1 MATAAPEAAV
11 VIVHYRKPDLTTACL
26 DSLESAAGGDELETV
41 VIDNGSG
48 DASADQV
55 ERAHPGVKVVRLPE
69 NHGFAAGVNAGFAES
84 TAPIVVR
91 LNPDTLPE
99 PGSIA
104 LLVEHL
110 GAEPAVGVAAPL
122 LVNSDGTFQRSAH
135 RRFPGLLTTFLTF
148 CAPCS
153 YVFGRL
159 PKHPHELTEAE
170 SLRGG
175 PVEHVAGAALAVRR
189 SAYADAGPFDEGFFL
204 YLEETEW
211 QRRVHRAGWR
221 IDLVPM
227 ARVMHLI
234 QGGRDPADTP
244 SPHYLPSLYRYMTLQ
259 GVSAGRVDATLAAAA
274 SLSYAYFWVTGRLIP
289 SRRSTA
295 DRLLKAYG
303 GYVRYV
309 RERRRAA
316 R

>member
-1 MATAAPEAAV
+1 MADAAA
-11 VIVHYRKPDLTTACL
+11 VIVHYRSPELTNACL
-26 DSLESAAGGDELETV
+26 RALPAASGTVDLETI

-48 DASADQV
+48 DLSADEIVPQDAETRLV
-55 ERAHPGVKVVRLPE
+55 SLPE
-69 NHGFAAGVNAGFAES
+69 NRGFAAGVNAGFAQS
-84 TAPIVVR
+84 TAPIVVL

-110 GAEPAVGVAAPL
+110 RAGPAAGVAAPL
-122 LVNSDGTFQRSAH
+122 LVNSDGTIQRSAH

-153 YVFGRL
+153 YLVAWL
-159 PKHPHELTEAE
+159 PRHPHELTEAE

-175 PVEHVAGAALAVRR
+175 PVEHVTGAALAVRR
-189 SAYADAGPFDEGFFL
+189 AAYADAGPFDEAFFL

-211 QRRVHRAGWR
+211 QRRVRRAGWR
-221 IDLVPM
+221 IDLVPT

-234 QGGRDPADTP
+234 QSGGDPADTP
-244 SPHYLPSLYRYMTLQ
+244 SPHYLPSLYRYLDLQ
-259 GVSAGRVDATLAAAA
+259 GVSAGRVDATLVAAA

-289 SRRSTA
+289 RRRPTT

-309 RERRRAA
+309 RERRRPA